1 MGIKLA
7 YPDRPVIA
15 LEGDGSAMMTIQGL
29 WTAANSN
36 IPVVYVICNNQS
48 YRVLK
53 LNMDIYKD
61 VVLNDAGSHSE
72 YLGMDFETPIDMVKI
87 ANGMGI
93 AGKNIE
99 DPDEIFPELR
109 KALALEKP
117 ALLNVRIDG
126 SIKNIPT

>member
-1 MGIKLA
+1 
-7 YPDRPVIA
+7 
-15 LEGDGSAMMTIQGL
+15 
-29 WTAANSN
+29 
-36 IPVVYVICNNQS
+36 
-48 YRVLK
+48 
-53 LNMDIYKD
+53 
-61 VVLNDAGSHSE
+61 
-72 YLGMDFETPIDMVKI
+72 MDFETPIDMVKI